1 MNLVYERCAG
11 LDVHKRN
18 VVVCANIPDAKGQ
31 RRKER
36 RTFST
41 MTPDL
46 LRLRQWLT
54 DLGITHA
61 AMESTA
67 SYWKPIF
74 NVLEGHLE
82 VLVVNAQH
90 LKAVP
95 GRKTDI
101 KDAEWIAD
109 LLQHGLLRPSFVPP
123 ASQREVRELTRYR
136 ISLSEERSRLIN
148 RLQKTLED
156 ANIKLASV
164 ASDVMGRSARD
175 MLAALL
181 AGEVDPAVLAELA
194 RGRMRSKRDLLAQ
207 ALQGQFKSHH
217 RFLISEQLVDIDALD
232 EAIGRMS
239 TEIAERLHPYEHQ
252 IQRLSTIPGIKR
264 RLAEVILAEI
274 GPDMS
279 RFPSARHLASWAG
292 MCPGNNESGGKRLS
306 GKTRKGSPWLRS
318 ALVEAAH
325 AAIHCKD
332 SYLSAQYQRLVIRR
346 GGKKATIAVGHTLLV
361 LIYHLL
367 SEDKDYEEL
376 GGNYFDEWDRQAVQK
391 RLVRRLEKLG
401 YQVKLESI
409 SPPA

>member
-18 VVVCANIPDAKGQ
+18 VLVCASTPDAQGQ
-31 RRKER
+31 RHKER

-41 MTPDL
+41 MTPEL
-46 LRLRQWLT
+46 LRLRQWLK
-54 DLGITHA
+54 DRGVTHV
-61 AMESTA
+61 AMESTG
-67 SYWKPIF
+67 SCWKPIF
-74 NVLEGHLE
+74 NILEGHME

-95 GRKTDI
+95 GRKTDV
-101 KDAEWIAD
+101 KDAQWIAD

-123 ASQREVRELTRYR
+123 ASQRDLRELTRYR
-136 ISLSEERSRLIN
+136 SSLVEERSRIIN

-156 ANIKLASV
+156 ANLKLASV
-164 ASDVMGRSARD
+164 ASDLMGRSARD

-181 AGEVDPAVLAELA
+181 AGEVDPSVLAQLA
-194 RGRMRSKRDLLAQ
+194 RGRMRAKRDLLEQ
-207 ALQGQFKSHH
+207 ALQGLLQPHH
-217 RFLISEQLVDIDALD
+217 RFLLSEQLADIDALD
-232 EAIGRMS
+232 EAIERMS
-239 TEIAERLHPYEHQ
+239 HEIAGRLRPYEAL

-292 MCPGNNESGGKRLS
+292 MCPGNNESAGKRLS

-325 AAIHCKD
+325 AAIHSKD
-332 SYLSAQYQRLVIRR
+332 SYLSAQYQRLSLRR

-361 LIYHLL
+361 IIYQLL
-367 SEDKDYEEL
+367 SQDKDYEDL
-376 GGNYFDEWDRQAVQK
+376 GGNFFDEWDRQAVQK

-401 YQVKLESI
+401 YEVTLE
-409 SPPA
+409 PTTPAM

>member
-1 MNLVYERCAG
+1 MQITYERCAG
-11 LDVHKRN
+11 LDVHKKN
-18 VVVCANIPDAKGQ
+18 VVVCAITPDAQGH
-31 RRKER
+31 RHKEW

-41 MTPDL
+41 MTADL
-46 LRLRQWLT
+46 LRLRDWLKER
-54 DLGITHA
+54 GATHV
-61 AMESTA
+61 AMESTG
-67 SYWKPIF
+67 SFWKPIF
-74 NVLEGHLE
+74 NILEGHLE

-123 ASQREVRELTRYR
+123 AFQRELRELTRYR
-136 ISLSEERSRLIN
+136 TSLVEERSRIIN

-164 ASDVMGRSARD
+164 ASDLMGRSARE
-175 MLAALL
+175 MLATLL
-181 AGEVDPAVLAELA
+181 TGEADPAVLAELA
-194 RGRMRSKRDLLAQ
+194 RGRMRSKRDLLSQ
-207 ALQGQFKSHH
+207 ALQGQIKPYH
-217 RFLISEQLVDIDALD
+217 RFLLSEQLADIDGLD
-232 EAIGRMS
+232 EAIERMS
-239 TEIAERLHPYEHQ
+239 TEIAGHLRPYEQQ

-292 MCPGNNESGGKRLS
+292 MCPGNRESAGKRLS

-325 AAIHCKD
+325 AATHTKD
-332 SYLSAQYQRLVIRR
+332 SYLSAQYRRLALRR

-361 LIYHLL
+361 IIYHVL
-367 SEDKDYEEL
+367 SEDKDYQEL
-376 GGNYFDEWDRQAVQK
+376 GGHYFDDWDRQAVQK

-401 YQVKLESI
+401 YEVKLEPT
-409 SPPA
+409 SPAA